1 MSLPA
6 DRHLLPATRR
16 ALLARLVLKT
26 DERSRGSRSKTDQ
39 ADAGLLLWAT
49 SEHLRPADTRH
60 FCMHRVHHVQAGA
73 DDVTGLLI
81 AALAASTH
89 HADRP

>member
-1 MSLPA
+1 MP
-6 DRHLLPATRR
+6 RV
-16 ALLARLVLKT
+16 LLARLVLKT
-26 DERSRGSRSKTDQ
+26 DERSRGSRSQTDE
-39 ADAGLLLWAT
+39 ADAGLLWAT

-81 AALAASTH
+81 AALTASTH
-89 HADRP
+89 AQSCCW